1 MKKLNLRLRKNERL
15 IWKLDSLEKKKLKTI
30 KVVKEERKKLL
41 KLHLRVREVKT
52 SYLMALYAR

>member
-1 MKKLNLRLRKNERL
+1 MKKLNLRLRKNAKL

-30 KVVKEERKKLL
+30 KVVKEERRKLL

-52 SYLMALYAR
+52 SYLTALYAR